1 MLVFYGILRKK
12 DSTAKVDYHSH
23 YLINVYLISV
33 IPCYLDRTKCLISV
47 HIYLTTTEYQLIS
60 IFVIMYHNYDT
71 PSHFIVTYF
80 PDAGTPMMQKIYFLS
95 RGNIA
100 WA

>member
-1 MLVFYGILRKK
+1 MLPGQDKM
-12 DSTAKVDYHSH
+12 SH
-23 YLINVYLISV
+23 I
-33 IPCYLDRTKCLISV
+33 RTY
-47 HIYLTTTEYQLIS
+47 YLTTTEYQLIS